1 MHAISF
7 KSKMFNPFSCW
18 EFLWKIID
26 YMNNNNYIIKY
37 ATKVYK
43 IYHNEILQIHNP
55 IDFKMFRRYLDL

>member
-1 MHAISF
+1 
-7 KSKMFNPFSCW
+7 
-18 EFLWKIID
+18 
-26 YMNNNNYIIKY
+26 MNNNNYIIKY